1 MLRKGLKPMPDPNGM
16 TVSEL
21 NLMIA
26 EAIRREPRTRSVSVC
41 GEVSGFRHHMASG
54 HWYFSLK
61 DAESSISCV
70 MFRQNTFR
78 SAIRPTDGQSVLVTG
93 YVDVYPRNGTYQ
105 LYITSMHEAGTGDA
119 YARLEALKRK
129 LFNEGLFDPSRKKLL
144 PKIPHKVAVITSAS
158 GAALHD
164 ILNVSGMR
172 CPFIP
177 IVLVPVT
184 VQGDHAGADIANA
197 IRLVNQASDADVI
210 IVARGGGS
218 TEDLWCFNDE
228 EIVRSVCGSRIPVVS
243 GVGHEIDI
251 TLCDLAADVRASTP
265 SNAAEIVFP
274 DVRELQ
280 AVIRSV
286 RTRLIQS
293 VRMKISEA
301 EKRVHEKRM
310 ILSSASPERKVAK
323 LSAESML
330 KRTALLNA
338 IRMRISHIE
347 SLLQNSSRELDSA
360 IHHRTDRTEI
370 ILDRLRERLR
380 AISPS
385 AVLDRGY
392 TLVMDPKGKILTR
405 KSQVNG
411 IPEMKVRFADGEIE
425 VEYHG

>member
-1 MLRKGLKPMPDPNGM
+1 MPDPNGIS
-16 TVSEL
+16 VSEL

-41 GEVSGFRHHMASG
+41 GEVSGFRHHIASG

-105 LYITSMHEAGTGDA
+105 LYITSMQEAGTGDA

-129 LFNEGLFDPSRKKLL
+129 LFSEGLFDPSRKKLL
-144 PKIPHKVAVITSAS
+144 PKVPQKVAVITSAS

-197 IRLVNQASDADVI
+197 IRLVNQTSDADVI

-228 EIVRSVCGSRIPVVS
+228 AIVRSVCDSRIPVVS

-274 DVRELQ
+274 DVRELH

-286 RTRLIQS
+286 RTRLVQS
-293 VRMKISEA
+293 VRMKMSDA
-301 EKRVHEKRM
+301 EKSIHEKQL
-310 ILSSASPERKVAK
+310 ILSSVSPERKVAK

-330 KRTALLNA
+330 KRTALLSA
-338 IRMRISHIE
+338 VRIRISQIGTG
-347 SLLQNSSRELDSA
+347 LQNSSRELDSA
-360 IHHRTDRTEI
+360 IHHRTEHAMI
-370 ILDRLRERLR
+370 ILDRLRDRLR
-380 AISPS
+380 AINPS

-392 TLVMDPKGKILTR
+392 ALVLSPEGKIITR
-405 KSQVNG
+405 KAQVNG
-411 IPEMKVRFADGEIE
+411 IPKMKVRFADGEIE
-425 VEYHG
+425 VEHHG

>member
-1 MLRKGLKPMPDPNGM
+1 MPDPNGIS
-16 TVSEL
+16 VSEL

-41 GEVSGFRHHMASG
+41 GEVSGFRHHIASG

-105 LYITSMHEAGTGDA
+105 LYITSMQEAGTGDA

-129 LFNEGLFDPSRKKLL
+129 LFSEGLFDPSRKKLL
-144 PKIPHKVAVITSAS
+144 PKVPQKVAVITSAS

-197 IRLVNQASDADVI
+197 IRLVNQTSDADVI

-228 EIVRSVCGSRIPVVS
+228 AIVRSVCDSRIPVVS

-274 DVRELQ
+274 DVRELHT
-280 AVIRSV
+280 VIRSV
-286 RTRLIQS
+286 RTRLFQS
-293 VRMKISEA
+293 VRMKMSDA
-301 EKRVHEKRM
+301 EKGIHEKRL
-310 ILSSASPERKVAK
+310 ILSSVSPERKVAK

-330 KRTALLNA
+330 KRTALLSA
-338 IRMRISHIE
+338 VRIRISQIGTG
-347 SLLQNSSRELDSA
+347 LQNSSRELDSA
-360 IHHRTDRTEI
+360 IQHRTEHAMI

-380 AISPS
+380 AINPS

-392 TLVMDPKGKILTR
+392 ALVISPDGKIITR

-425 VEYHG
+425 VEHHG

>member
-1 MLRKGLKPMPDPNGM
+1 MPDPNGIS
-16 TVSEL
+16 VSEL

-41 GEVSGFRHHMASG
+41 GEVSGFRHHIASG

-105 LYITSMHEAGTGDA
+105 LYITSMQEAGTGDA

-129 LFNEGLFDPSRKKLL
+129 LFSEGLFDPSRKKLL
-144 PKIPHKVAVITSAS
+144 PKVPQKVAVITSAS

-197 IRLVNQASDADVI
+197 IRLVNQTSDADVI

-228 EIVRSVCGSRIPVVS
+228 AIVRSVCDSRIPVVS

-274 DVRELQ
+274 DVRELHT
-280 AVIRSV
+280 VIRSV
-286 RTRLIQS
+286 RTRLFQS
-293 VRMKISEA
+293 VRMKMSDA
-301 EKRVHEKRM
+301 EKGIHEKRL
-310 ILSSASPERKVAK
+310 ILSSVSPERKVAK

-330 KRTALLNA
+330 KRTALLSA
-338 IRMRISHIE
+338 VRIRISQIGTG
-347 SLLQNSSRELDSA
+347 LQNSSRELDSA
-360 IHHRTDRTEI
+360 IQHRTEHAMI

-380 AISPS
+380 AINPS

-392 TLVMDPKGKILTR
+392 ALVISPEGKIITR

>member
-1 MLRKGLKPMPDPNGM
+1 MPDPNGIS
-16 TVSEL
+16 VSEL

-41 GEVSGFRHHMASG
+41 GEVSGFRHHIASG

-105 LYITSMHEAGTGDA
+105 LYITSMQEAGTGDA

-129 LFNEGLFDPSRKKLL
+129 LFSEGLFDPSRKKLL
-144 PKIPHKVAVITSAS
+144 PKVPQKVAVITSAS

-197 IRLVNQASDADVI
+197 IRLVNQTSDADVI

-228 EIVRSVCGSRIPVVS
+228 AIVRSVCDSRIPVVS

-274 DVRELQ
+274 DVRELHT
-280 AVIRSV
+280 VIRSV
-286 RTRLIQS
+286 RTRLFQS
-293 VRMKISEA
+293 VRMKMSDA
-301 EKRVHEKRM
+301 EKCIHEKRL
-310 ILSSASPERKVAK
+310 ILSSVSPERKVAK

-330 KRTALLNA
+330 KRTALLSA
-338 IRMRISHIE
+338 VRIRISQIGTG
-347 SLLQNSSRELDSA
+347 LQNSSRELDSA
-360 IHHRTDRTEI
+360 IQHRTEHAMI

-380 AISPS
+380 AINPS

-392 TLVMDPKGKILTR
+392 ALVISPDGKIITR

-425 VEYHG
+425 VEHHG